1 MLILFPSVLILFG
14 LLFWGWR
21 LTVGRSRLEVTSNQV
36 HFPTVSGYNLDRQEI
51 EFPRDFGGELNLLF
65 VPFQQEQQR
74 VVNTWIPFAQD
85 LEAALP
91 QLIYYEL
98 PTIEELPAI
107 ARTFVNEGMR
117 AGIPD
122 PKARQRTITLY
133 IDLEKFMRAT
143 GIQGRNDV
151 HILLVN
157 RKGEILWR
165 TTGVYDQTK
174 GSELLSAIQAILPDF
189 EQK

>member
-1 MLILFPSVLILFG
+1 MQIIAIVFVILLG
-14 LLFWGWR
+14 LVFLSWR

-36 HFPTVSGYNLDRQEI
+36 QFPIVSGYNLDRQEI
-51 EFPRDFGGELNLLF
+51 EFPRDFGGDLNLLF
-65 VPFQQEQQR
+65 VPFLQEQQSI
-74 VVNTWIPFAQD
+74 VNTWIPLAQD
-85 LEAALP
+85 LEATFP
-91 QLIYYEL
+91 QVIYYEL

-143 GIQGRNDV
+143 GIPDRSDV

-165 TTGVYDQTK
+165 ATGVFDQTK
-174 GSELLSAIQAILPDF
+174 GAELLETIQTILPTLED
-189 EQK
+189 K